1 MVHHKSF
8 WQHLVYHCILSAVIK
23 PSDAGTTLGAPI
35 HSRLLR
41 LPSEQV
47 STENHY
53 SFDGCRASPLQLH
66 GAMQQEKIPYHII
79 PAHAVF
85 VVM

>member
-1 MVHHKSF
+1 MVHHNSF
-8 WQHLVYHCILSAVIK
+8 WHLVYHCILSAVVK
-23 PSDAGTTLGAPI
+23 PSDAGTTLGAPV
-35 HSRLLR
+35 HSRLLH

-53 SFDGCRASPLQLH
+53 SFDGCRAPPLQELH

-79 PAHAVF
+79 PHAVF